1 MKPPTLKLDH
11 VVFPIRDPERTLA
24 FYRDVLELP
33 LLQALTGDDWDGYP
47 WLMMIFGLAGGQ
59 ELVTVA
65 LKGAPLPDYRGLP
78 MDVRHYALSAAD
90 EAEMDLWCARL
101 SQEGIDFWEERHG
114 ERRSLYFPDPDG
126 VILEVTWPPSK
137 GYGVPNPDA
146 AATVLRWLNTKVSA

>member
-101 SQEGIDFWEERHG
+101 SQERIDFWEERHG

-137 GYGVPNPDA
+137 GYGVPNADA
-146 AATVLRWLNTKVSA
+146 AATVLRWLKTKVSA

>member
-33 LLQALTGDDWDGYP
+33 LVQALTGDDWDGYP

-65 LKGAPLPDYRGLP
+65 LKGAPAPDYRGLP

-90 EAEMDLWCARL
+90 EAEMDLWRQRL
-101 SQEGIDFWEERHG
+101 SQEGVDFWEERHG

-137 GYGVPNPDA
+137 GYGVPNPEA
-146 AATVLRWLNTKVSA
+146 VATVLHWLKTKVPA